1 MPTTKSIKR
10 VNQPPK
16 RGQTNVDAQLLA
28 IYSHCHPLTETFTVK
43 YQTFAIAIALG
54 LALSGCSSK
63 PKKQE
68 IIYVAPTTVE
78 VPVRHWEE
86 FRASWG
92 HEGRGGAALRK
103 PTYQH
108 VMASEDAIVIRPVV
122 RNEESDHGAVKIFAL
137 RGTPEEWQRSALSQ
151 GVPSASAPKV
161 AQQKPS
167 TVDMDSAQYLRVT
180 TCKRKRSDL
189 QSAPFSTRINCDCP
203 ARQTSVS
210 CE

>member
-1 MPTTKSIKR
+1 M
-10 VNQPPK
+10 
-16 RGQTNVDAQLLA
+16 
-28 IYSHCHPLTETFTVK
+28 K
-43 YQTFAIAIALG
+43 YQTLAIAIALG
-54 LALSGCSSK
+54 IAVSGCSSK

-68 IIYVAPTTVE
+68 ITYVAPTTVE

-108 VMASEDAIVIRPVV
+108 VIASEDAIVIRPVV

-137 RGTPEEWQRSALSQ
+137 RGTPEEWQRLALAQ
-151 GVPSASAPKV
+151 GVPAPSSPQV

-167 TVDMDSAQYLRVT
+167 TVDMDSEQYLRAYRKF
-180 TCKRKRSDL
+180 CKGATNEMTEEEWSMVALGGPNHIPPSLRGKCL
-189 QSAPFSTRINCDCP
+189 TQK
-203 ARQTSVS
+203 
-210 CE
+210 